1 MRLLYILGNIINR
14 AGVERIMTQKINYL
28 AETGYDVSLVTTD
41 QMNQPFSFPIS
52 PKVNYIA
59 VNAPIPSRT
68 DYPFFRWILLF
79 YKSRSVF
86 SKTLSRVIKG
96 NHPDIIICTTYSFD
110 VLDLLV
116 KTCHNNHTK
125 LIIESHV
132 HRTNV
137 FMEPRLAYNLL
148 LSKYGR
154 IHDQHI
160 LNYVKKAAMLVC
172 LTHEDMQSW
181 KRLLVNNV
189 CIIPNM
195 ITINPPKMID
205 YSSKRVIAVGRYSHQ
220 KGFDMLIKA
229 WGKLSKKHTDWHLFI
244 YGNEDR
250 TTYEEM
256 AKNEKCQETCHCMP
270 VTEDIASE
278 YGKSSIF
285 VMSSR
290 YEGMPLVLIEA
301 MSSGLACVSFNCPN
315 GPSDII
321 NDGIDGVLA
330 KNGDIDDLAAKLD
343 LLMSD
348 ESLRNKMGIT
358 ARKNIERYSP
368 NAVMQQNISL
378 YNSILNNRVKYD
390 SRSR

>member
-28 AETGYDVSLVTTD
+28 AEAGFDISLLTTD
-41 QMNQPFSFPIS
+41 QNDQPLSFPIS

-68 DYPFFRWILLF
+68 DYPFFKWLLLF
-79 YKSRSVF
+79 YKARSVF
-86 SKTLSRVIKG
+86 FKTLSCVIKE
-96 NHPDIIICTTYSFD
+96 NRPDIIICTTYSFD
-110 VLDLLV
+110 VLDSLDIISH
-116 KTCHNNHTK
+116 KNHTK
-125 LIIESHV
+125 LVIESHV

-137 FMEPRLAYNLL
+137 FMEPRLTYNSL
-148 LSKYGR
+148 LSKFGK
-154 IHDQHI
+154 IHDQYI

-172 LTHEDMQSW
+172 LTHEDMLSW
-181 KRLLVNNV
+181 KRLHVNNV
-189 CIIPNM
+189 CVIPNM
-195 ITINPPKMID
+195 ITINPPKAID
-205 YSSKRVIAVGRYSHQ
+205 YSSKRIIAVGRYSHQ

-229 WGKLSKKHTDWHLFI
+229 WGKLSKRHTAWHLYIF
-244 YGNEDR
+244 GNEDR
-250 TTYEEM
+250 TAYEDM
-256 AKNEKCQETCHCMP
+256 TKNEGCQETCHCMP

-278 YGKSSIF
+278 YEKSSIF

-321 NDGIDGVLA
+321 NNGIDGFLA
-330 KNGDIDDLAAKLD
+330 KNGDIDDLVAKMD
-343 LLMSD
+343 HLMSD
-348 ESLRNKMGIT
+348 ESLRSKIGIS

-368 NAVMQQNISL
+368 QVVMQHNISL
-378 YNSILNNRVKYD
+378 YNSILNIE
-390 SRSR
+390 

>member
-28 AETGYDVSLVTTD
+28 AEAGYGISLLTTD
-41 QMNQPFSFPIS
+41 QNNQPLSFLIS

-59 VNAPIPSRT
+59 VNAPVPSRT
-68 DYPFFRWILLF
+68 DYPFYKWLFLF
-79 YKSRSVF
+79 YKARSVF
-86 SKTLSRVIKG
+86 SKTLSRVIKE
-96 NHPDIIICTTYSFD
+96 NRPDIIICTTYSFD
-110 VLDLLV
+110 VLDSLA
-116 KTCHNNHTK
+116 KISHKNHTK
-125 LIIESHV
+125 LVIESHV

-137 FMEPRLAYNLL
+137 FMEPRLAYNPL
-148 LSKYGR
+148 LSKFGK
-154 IHDQHI
+154 IHDQYI
-160 LNYVKKAAMLVC
+160 LNYVKKAAKLVC
-172 LTHEDMQSW
+172 LTYEDMLSW
-181 KRLLVNNV
+181 KRLHVNNV
-189 CIIPNM
+189 CVIPNM
-195 ITINPPKMID
+195 ITINPPKAID

-229 WGKLSKKHTDWHLFI
+229 WGILSKRHTDWHLYIF
-244 YGNEDR
+244 GNEDR
-250 TTYEEM
+250 TAYEYM
-256 AKNEKCQETCHCMP
+256 TKNEECQETCHCMP

-321 NDGIDGVLA
+321 NNGIDGFLA
-330 KNGDIDDLAAKLD
+330 KNGDIHDLVAKMD
-343 LLMSD
+343 HLMSD
-348 ESLRNKMGIT
+348 ESLRSKIGIT

-368 NAVMQQNISL
+368 QAIMQQNISL
-378 YNSILNNRVKYD
+378 YNSILNIE
-390 SRSR
+390 